1 MKKVTQLD
9 YQIMILER
17 MGPNI
22 SSIEKNKLR
31 NLKEQKKILAE
42 EGIESKGTVVPRFP
56 PGFHNKRIPEYVIN
70 SVEETD
76 EMEDAEEVQVEHSQT
91 VEKKNSSG
99 QGVANSYV
107 MFVQVEREKL
117 VSKDP
122 DAKLDQNVLQQTW
135 RNMSGEEKKLY
146 SDMVRKKKEEVGENF
161 RKDIKKNSFSEE
173 DKKARKKVADK
184 AYRERKYKSLDV
196 KKKEEDS
203 LKAKLEEMVAQKSGK
218 AEEMTKCV
226 INLKSEFL
234 KIQKMKKEVIERVVV
249 KDVEMMVLK
258 EQFKAIH
265 KIHKGCAKDDP

>member
-42 EGIESKGTVVPRFP
+42 EGIELKGTVVPRFP

-99 QGVANSYV
+99 QGVASSYV